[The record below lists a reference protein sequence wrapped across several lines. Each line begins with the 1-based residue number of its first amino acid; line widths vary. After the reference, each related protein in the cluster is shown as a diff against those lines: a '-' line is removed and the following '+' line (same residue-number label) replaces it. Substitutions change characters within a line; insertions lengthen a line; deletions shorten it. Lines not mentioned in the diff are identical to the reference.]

1 MSNPLALIIEDNV
14 ELGYIYAASLETLNF
29 DIEHIEDGKDALDR
43 LDSDN
48 IPRLIILDMNLPRVS
63 GHYIYKRIRSD
74 ERYAETP
81 VIIATANT
89 LIAEALQSEII
100 GIDRLLVKPV
110 SPSQLRKVVQEMIN
124 TEQ

>member
-43 LDSDN
+43 LDTDI

-63 GHYIYKRIRSD
+63 GHYIYKRVRSD
-74 ERYAETP
+74 ERYSETP

-89 LIAEALQSEII
+89 LIAEALQSEIVE
-100 GIDRLLVKPV
+100 IDRLLVKPV
-110 SPSQLRKVVQEMIN
+110 SPSQLRKVVQEMMQN
-124 TEQ
+124 